1 MENENINIY
10 YLLLFILI
18 IIKYIIKIKVY
29 NLQLLK
35 IFFVILTK
43 FISYV
48 IILLGKKIPLIIT
61 S

>member
-29 NLQLLK
+29 NLQPLK
-35 IFFVILTK
+35 MFFYN
-43 FISYV
+43 FD
-48 IILLGKKIPLIIT
+48 KIYKLCYN
-61 S
+61 SSR